1 MNSDSDDGVE
11 IEEDEEGEEVKEV
24 AKDAVVKPEE
34 APPAWPEGAV
44 VKPEVKPEEE
54 EEEEEE
60 EADRYATTRSPA
72 PQNLH
77 PHDRPAP
84 LVHINS
90 ARAIHTK

>member
-44 VKPEVKPEEE
+44 VKV
-54 EEEEEE
+54 E
-60 EADRYATTRSPA
+60 EAPPA
-72 PQNLH
+72 WPEGVVVKKVNGIEVIEES
-77 PHDRPAP
+77 DE
-84 LVHINS
+84 N
-90 ARAIHTK
+90 